1 MFNNTPQ
8 LSKITTKFI
17 NNEFNF
23 TFNLSGELSQ
33 IVESFS
39 NFGILLF
46 ASSVKI
52 SNYTPVYQNITNN
65 NITFLTDDKSNYTVA
80 NNIIKYAQKYKSKF
94 DQKNLVLYVTPFTY
108 SEHFKD
114 SQYFDLV
121 YNFSNTIEIVLKI
134 DNKVD
139 KQNILDYTVIET
151 LKKIDFDSLSVQE
164 NAYGAV
170 SQLYTSFIEKNKI
183 RNYLFINQLLL
194 SKLQQ
199 EKISNVINYK
209 SSIINQLLI
218 PSVNVRNEN
227 DYITATVNI
236 FSNFDYVTFD
246 DLYIPNKSY
255 NIIINYNFTSIIEL
269 MNSLILRYRVS
280 KDKGSEISLLGL
292 LNLDRTL
299 MTDYL
304 AFIQK
309 YAQIQESETQE
320 YDFISLFNNLYDY
333 INASPSSKNNRKP
346 AYDENLFVTIPFKE
360 DKFIDLSKYSTLNNK
375 IVSTP
380 SSVTYADVK
389 ENLQTKQDIYN
400 TFFLN
405 SNSAPVFDFAS
416 VLATKSI
423 SLVKKDAVRQ
433 SLVKN
438 NSSRLIEDFKITNQ
452 KVTINDV
459 FSRYPT
465 DKTDKPPMSIEQ
477 KKQQNEANRKIV
489 HNLFGSINEYENLD
503 NIDLNYYLQIAAFDS
518 SNLKK
523 LVWSDLTPSLL
534 RSLRNDDLIFIKLIP
549 NFSNTKVNSDIF
561 NFSYNINQIIKVGEL
576 LTYVS

>member
-23 TFNLSGELSQ
+23 IFDLSGELSQ

-46 ASSVKI
+46 ASPVKI
-52 SNYTPVYQNITNN
+52 DNYTPLYQDITNN
-65 NITFLTDDKSNYTVA
+65 NTTFLTDDKSNYTVA
-80 NNIIKYAQKYKSKF
+80 NSVIKYVQKYKSKF
-94 DQKNLVLYVTPFTY
+94 NQENLVLYITPFTY
-108 SEHFKD
+108 NQHFKD
-114 SQYFDLV
+114 SQYLDLV
-121 YNFSNTIEIVLKI
+121 YSFSNTIEIVLKI
-134 DNKVD
+134 DNKVN

-151 LKKIDFDSLSVQE
+151 LKKIDFDSLSIQE
-164 NAYGAV
+164 NTDGAV
-170 SQLYTSFIEKNKI
+170 SQLYTSFVEKNKI

-227 DYITATVNI
+227 DYINATVSI
-236 FSNFDYVTFD
+236 FSNFDYATFD

-299 MTDYL
+299 MADYL

-309 YAQIQESETQE
+309 YAQIQESERQE

-333 INASPSSKNNRKP
+333 INTSPSSKNNRKP
-346 AYDENLFVTIPFKE
+346 AYDEVVFVTIPFKQ
-360 DKFIDLSKYSTLNNK
+360 DKFIDLSKYSILNNK

-405 SNSAPVFDFAS
+405 SNSTPIFDFAS
-416 VLATKSI
+416 LLATKSI
-423 SLVKKDAVRQ
+423 TLVKKDAVKQ
-433 SLVKN
+433 NLVKN

-465 DKTDKPPMSIEQ
+465 DKTVKPSMSIEE
-477 KKQQNEANRKIV
+477 KKQQNETNRKIV
-489 HNLFGSINEYENLD
+489 HNLFGSIDEYENLD

-534 RSLRNDDLIFIKLIP
+534 RSLRNDDLIFIRLLP

-561 NFSYNINQIIKVGEL
+561 NFSYNMNQIIKVGEL